1 MGYKNSIKKKIS
13 LLEKEGI
20 KTELFSPNFLMVTS
34 GGSKVLASK
43 LFKNGEISI
52 QSPSAAAVVDCL
64 GVEKDD
70 VVLDVCAAPGTK
82 TLQLANLL
90 G

>member
-1 MGYKNSIKKKIS
+1 
-13 LLEKEGI
+13 
-20 KTELFSPNFLMVTS
+20 MVTS

-43 LFKNGEISI
+43 LFKKGEISI

-64 GVEKDD
+64 GVEEDD

-82 TLQLANLL
+82 TFQLANLL
-90 G
+90 GNKGFHLCFRYITSKSSIRKKR

>member
-1 MGYKNSIKKKIS
+1 
-13 LLEKEGI
+13 
-20 KTELFSPNFLMVTS
+20 MVTS

-43 LFKNGEISI
+43 LFKKGEISI

-64 GVEKDD
+64 GVEEDD

-90 G
+90 GK